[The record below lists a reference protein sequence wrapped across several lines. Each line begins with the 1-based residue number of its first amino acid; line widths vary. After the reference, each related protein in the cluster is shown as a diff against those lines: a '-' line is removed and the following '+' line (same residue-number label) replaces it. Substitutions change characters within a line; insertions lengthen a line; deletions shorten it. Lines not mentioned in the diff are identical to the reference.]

1 MKLLEFLYQHPE
13 RILRSVLVM
22 FILYLLDFDYKKRK
36 PFGLLY
42 WLAVLATLFVTV
54 LVLAITGMM
63 VMGTWNA
70 VFHHQKLFPL
80 APLLLVLFLLCDVMV
95 YFCIR
100 RLVRMTQYYRKLR
113 KTHDS

>member
-1 MKLLEFLYQHPE
+1 MRWLEFLYQHPD
-13 RILRSVLVM
+13 RILREVLVV
-22 FILYLLDFDYKKRK
+22 FLLYLSSYDYKKRK

-42 WLAVLATLFVTV
+42 WLASLVTLFVTILV
-54 LVLAITGMM
+54 LVITGMM
-63 VMGTWNA
+63 VIGTWNA

-100 RLVRMTQYYRKLR
+100 RLIRMTQYYRKL
-113 KTHDS
+113 KEEHL